1 MPRPD
6 QNREIV
12 LKVEDLVVDRGGTR
26 VLDKASLTV
35 RRGDYVGIVG
45 PNGGGKTTL
54 LRTILGYQPRVGGRV
69 RLFGDDI
76 ETFDQWHRVA
86 HVAQDATSFDHQF
99 PLSVR
104 ELVSLGRVRR
114 SNLLRRLDAEDRAK
128 VEETMAFMG
137 IAELAERR
145 IGQLSG
151 GQKQRAFVA
160 KALALGPELLILDE
174 PLSGMDAETQE
185 RFYKVLSNLNKE
197 RGTTIL
203 VVSHDL
209 AAVFCR
215 MNRLVCVNRQVY
227 ESDMLTGTDEVLR
240 KTYGEHFHFVLH
252 DHKCEGIFDGI

>member
-1 MPRPD
+1 M
-6 QNREIV
+6 
-12 LKVEDLVVDRGGTR
+12 VVDRGGTR

-54 LRTILGYQPRVGGRV
+54 LRAILGYLPRAGGMV
-69 RLFGDDI
+69 RIFSSDI
-76 ETFDQWHRVA
+76 ENFTQWHRVA
-86 HVAQDATSFDHQF
+86 HVAQGATNFDHQF

-114 SNLLRRLDAEDRAK
+114 SNLLHRLDAEDRAK
-128 VEETMAFMG
+128 VEETLAYMG

-160 KALALGPELLILDE
+160 KALALDPELLILDE
-174 PLSGMDAETQE
+174 PLSGLDSETQE
-185 RFYKVLSNLNKE
+185 RFYKVLSNLNRD

-215 MNRLVCVNRQVY
+215 MNRLICVNRQVY
-227 ESDMLTGTDEVLR
+227 ESDIRTGADEALR
-240 KTYGEHFHFVLH
+240 KTYGEHFRFVLH
-252 DHKCEGIFDGI
+252 EHTCEGLFDDI